1 MKFIEFLPLVAGV
14 ALVVFMVKLS
24 GQGGARRSIWMVPA
38 VLSALF
44 LTWSLATVIL
54 EGPLGFWTEHTRNM
68 WGNQIWFDLLLAV
81 GISWLLIVPRAR
93 AVKMNLLP
101 WMALTLVTGSIG
113 LLAMVSRLLLLE
125 ERAAS

>member
-14 ALVVFMVKLS
+14 ALLIFMATLS
-24 GQGGARRSIWMVPA
+24 RRSGTGRSVWMVPA

-81 GISWLLIVPRAR
+81 GVSWLLIVPRAR

-101 WMALTLVTGSIG
+101 WMALILVTGSIG
-113 LLAMVSRLLLLE
+113 LLAMTSRLLFLE
-125 ERAAS
+125 ERAAA